1 MSLQTWLMPQE
12 NICYSASDTVEYG
25 GTDLKFHITDSRI
38 ILHNTKGLIFKKESV
53 VTERL
58 DDIITMAYKEE
69 GILFA
74 KKGVLQI
81 QTKTKVMDF
90 KGKPESIKVIWH
102 NLQQYIK
109 RP

>member
-12 NICYSASDTVEYG
+12 NIYYTAPDNVEYG
-25 GTDLKFHITDSRI
+25 GSNLKFHITDQRI
-38 ILHNTKGLIFKKESV
+38 VLHNHKGLIFKKESV

-58 DDIITMAYKEE
+58 DDIVSMSYREE

-81 QTKTKVMDF
+81 QTKQKIMDF
-90 KGKPESIKVIWH
+90 KGKPESIKVIWQ

-109 RP
+109 R